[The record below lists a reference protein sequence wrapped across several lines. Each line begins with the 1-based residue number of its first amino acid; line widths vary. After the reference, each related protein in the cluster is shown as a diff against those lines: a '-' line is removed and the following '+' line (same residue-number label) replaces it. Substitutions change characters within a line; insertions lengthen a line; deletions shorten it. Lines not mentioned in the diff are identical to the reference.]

1 MPQQR
6 PLSKFRKN
14 KKNPQFQTQRRRGEE
29 LLAPNLRR
37 RPEMGIPEGKACGC
51 AALTTLPVPPCWAAP
66 QFLLYPG
73 DSAQRETSSQGS
85 REQELHKNNLGGKNP
100 EPQTTH
106 TALARSFPCSRGC
119 FIHHLIHHIRGWEA
133 RAASVQHRKS
143 ITTGGKLNNRSNC
156 SPRRCLVTA
165 EANRGSLF
173 TYLPFPTV
181 VRVAA

>member
-1 MPQQR
+1 MAVL
-6 PLSKFRKN
+6 LS
-14 KKNPQFQTQRRRGEE
+14 PPSLCLPAG
-29 LLAPNLRR
+29 LLLNSCF
-37 RPEMGIPEGKACGC
+37 IPEIEHKGKPRAR
-51 AALTTLPVPPCWAAP
+51 AAESRNCIKTTW
-66 QFLLYPG
+66 G
-73 DSAQRETSSQGS
+73 E
-85 REQELHKNNLGGKNP
+85 KNP

-119 FIHHLIHHIRGWEA
+119 FIHHLLHHIRGWEA